1 MYTRYTVAKAPAA
14 YSLQKVHSLPW
25 SFIDRTELTLRPR
38 DSNMTGNETRE
49 KKRNHGI
56 FMNSCIALF
65 YYVVRIQ

>member
-1 MYTRYTVAKAPAA
+1 MYTGYTVAKAPAA

-49 KKRNHGI
+49 KNAI
-56 FMNSCIALF
+56 MEYL
-65 YYVVRIQ
+65 